1 VRWVCSVKDS
11 GTCEETSW
19 GEEHSFKALHLCE
32 KTSSPSNCTL
42 SNITQSKCTVSK
54 FTQRKCTLSNNT
66 QSKCTMSKTTG
77 SNSTH
82 VERSPKRQGGL
93 YVLKTGTK
101 KIQRHWNHIRAS

>member
-1 VRWVCSVKDS
+1 
-11 GTCEETSW
+11 
-19 GEEHSFKALHLCE
+19 
-32 KTSSPSNCTL
+32 
-42 SNITQSKCTVSK
+42 
-54 FTQRKCTLSNNT
+54 
-66 QSKCTMSKTTG
+66 MSKTTG